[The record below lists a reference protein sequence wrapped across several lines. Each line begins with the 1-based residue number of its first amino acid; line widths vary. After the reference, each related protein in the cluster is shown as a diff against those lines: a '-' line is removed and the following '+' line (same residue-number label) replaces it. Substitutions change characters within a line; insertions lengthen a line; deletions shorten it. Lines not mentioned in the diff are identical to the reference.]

1 MGDPGGGQG
10 EAGLEQIEEDIR
22 LCEQFL
28 NTNTGPAH
36 GSSPRQHPSLLVQ
49 KGELRSMGC
58 GPCPLC

>member
-1 MGDPGGGQG
+1 MSDPAGGQG

-36 GSSPRQHPSLLVQ
+36 GACPFTSLVE
-49 KGELRSMGC
+49 KGASTSIGC
-58 GPCPLC
+58 GPC